1 MGERSCFFAN
11 YFAKNYLNSGSVEKQ
26 TRSEIA
32 GPARTAACRRVLQ
45 LTVTP
50 STAGRSD
57 PPSAASTFLL
67 LQRHEVADQE
77 FTMTLIDNPVGKLP
91 ALKHRGAILDDAHIG
106 HIDGGMGTVLHGDI
120 APRLGW
126 DARSKTLL
134 AILGPG
140 LIVMVGDNDAGAFGT
155 YTQAGQNYGATLKW
169 SLMLGMPVLCV
180 NQEMEVRLGAVTGVG
195 HARLILERFGR
206 LWGAF
211 SVIDFFL
218 LNSSHV
224 HRGVGMAARQVRPA
238 AKERALGEVVEMANA
253 AGSRVGAGP
262 THFAQSH
269 RPQTAAERR
278 PAICAQWD
286 CWGPPLQAGA
296 AAAHLACFASR
307 AWFCEGLLA
316 SMINP

>member
-1 MGERSCFFAN
+1 
-11 YFAKNYLNSGSVEKQ
+11 
-26 TRSEIA
+26 
-32 GPARTAACRRVLQ
+32 
-45 LTVTP
+45 
-50 STAGRSD
+50 
-57 PPSAASTFLL
+57 
-67 LQRHEVADQE
+67 
-77 FTMTLIDNPVGKLP
+77 
-91 ALKHRGAILDDAHIG
+91 
-106 HIDGGMGTVLHGDI
+106 
-120 APRLGW
+120 
-126 DARSKTLL
+126 
-134 AILGPG
+134 
-140 LIVMVGDNDAGAFGT
+140 MVGDNDAGAFGT